1 MGKIY
6 EFLHKK
12 MPPEKADKLSIII
25 SLVAIICSVISL
37 ALRLR

>member
-1 MGKIY
+1 MNRLYK
-6 EFLHKK
+6 FLHKN
-12 MPPEKADKLSIII
+12 MPPEKADKLSLII